1 MDHYQFE
8 AFSAPCELHIDAPTA
23 SAANDAAKAVF
34 ENAKRLEQRY
44 SFFTSDSEI
53 YSLNNRSHDRHVVS
67 DELAGLIRLALFYAQ
82 VTHGTFD
89 IAMAG
94 TLKELSHAASLD
106 AYTFRKEALLPF
118 ADSIHLNLDRNILT
132 FSNPVTKIDLGG
144 LVKEYAVDQ
153 SILLLQ
159 SLGIESAM
167 VNFGGDIAIIGTFQ
181 DQPWR
186 VGVQDPRL
194 PENNLIET
202 ELHYGAV
209 CTSGHSKRFSL
220 VESERISH
228 IIAPI
233 KKDDTFAQ
241 ISIHAPTAV
250 DAGIW
255 STALLIDPALIPP
268 GHIEIVSAV
277 RL

>member
-8 AFSAPCELHIDAPTA
+8 AFSVPCDLHIDAPTA

-44 SFFTSDSEI
+44 SFFISDSELS
-53 YSLNNRSHDRHVVS
+53 SLNNRSTDRHTLS
-67 DELAGLIRLALFYAQ
+67 DELAGLIRLALFYAE

-94 TLKELSHAASLD
+94 TLKELSRMTSLQE
-106 AYTFRKEALLPF
+106 YFLRKEALIPF
-118 ADSIHLNLDRNILT
+118 ADSSHLNLDGNILT
-132 FSNPVTKIDLGG
+132 FSNPMTKIDLGG
-144 LVKEYAVDQ
+144 LVKEYAVDE
-153 SILLLQ
+153 SIMILQ
-159 SLGIESAM
+159 TLGIESAM
-167 VNFGGDIAIIGTFQ
+167 VNFGGDIAIIGTFH
-181 DQPWR
+181 DQTWR
-186 VGVQDPRL
+186 VGIQDPNV
-194 PENNLIET
+194 PEKNLTEIE
-202 ELHYGAV
+202 LRNGAL
-209 CTSGHSKRFSL
+209 CTSGHSKRFSM
-220 VESERISH
+220 VESKQISH
-228 IIAPI
+228 IIAPS
-233 KKDDTFAQ
+233 KKDDSHIQ

-277 RL
+277 R